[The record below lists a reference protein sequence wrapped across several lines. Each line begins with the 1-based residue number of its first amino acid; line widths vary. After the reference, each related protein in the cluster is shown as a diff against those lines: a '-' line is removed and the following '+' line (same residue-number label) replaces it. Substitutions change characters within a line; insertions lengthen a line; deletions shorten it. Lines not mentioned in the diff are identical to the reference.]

1 MKRLGMESLSHDL
14 LSLVR
19 QGIFLLMDAIYST
32 FVTRY
37 TKPSLKSHDEGREG
51 NKAIS

>member
-19 QGIFLLMDAIYST
+19 QGIFLLMDAI
-32 FVTRY
+32 FDVRN
-37 TKPSLKSHDEGREG
+37 PL
-51 NKAIS
+51 